1 MKNTGAV
8 VIACLLACTS
18 VCYSQTSNISDQ
30 PSFDCSNARYP
41 VALILCSGPDGA
53 RVDWDVNSAWW
64 ALYFTI
70 DEKRRPILDADQE
83 TWRQSLYQMCA
94 LPRQLTQEE
103 QAGQVM
109 AQTMGRFM
117 LGQEIRIPGPQPIT
131 QAHVN
136 CVLNAYH
143 ARAAMLR
150 SRLKGDALAESRLSP
165 EQHVELQASLAE
177 KGFLRSDQI
186 GSGTHDGEF
195 GPITRSAIK
204 QFQQSL
210 GASPS
215 GFLSNEQKAALLERP
230 GEREARVAQL
240 AAEAKAK
247 QDAENARL
255 EAEAKAAKQWRQKV
269 DEARVKGGQYAEKA
283 EFKWSLSETDDPMTD
298 DKDYTVASTQP
309 NGKGAVATVEG
320 ECAKPGRVAFVA
332 TLLDASDAKSPLA
345 LPDFNNEYIAGMKR
359 INDELAFPTHFPTQ
373 KFRNNV
379 VVATLTSLS
388 ATESIETTWRVL
400 AEIETGRGR
409 LIVQIP
415 MFNPNVQRLLVAC
428 GKQFEN
434 ANNRRGFVDAP
445 GGFAPNQETDLLP

>member
-1 MKNTGAV
+1 MAR
-8 VIACLLACTS
+8 LAAEAKAKQDAENVRLEAEAKAKQDAQAAAERREKQAAAEAKAT
-18 VCYSQTSNISDQ
+18 QDAE
-30 PSFDCSNARYP
+30 NARLE
-41 VALILCSGPDGA
+41 AEAKAKQDA
-53 RVDWDVNSAWW
+53 QAAAERR
-64 ALYFTI
+64 
-70 DEKRRPILDADQE
+70 EKQAAAEAKAKQDAEAKAKQDAQAAAE
-83 TWRQSLYQMCA
+83 TR
-94 LPRQLTQEE
+94 EK
-103 QAGQVM
+103 QA
-109 AQTMGRFM
+109 
-117 LGQEIRIPGPQPIT
+117 
-131 QAHVN
+131 
-136 CVLNAYH
+136 
-143 ARAAMLR
+143 
-150 SRLKGDALAESRLSP
+150 
-165 EQHVELQASLAE
+165 
-177 KGFLRSDQI
+177 
-186 GSGTHDGEF
+186 
-195 GPITRSAIK
+195 
-204 QFQQSL
+204 
-210 GASPS
+210 
-215 GFLSNEQKAALLERP
+215 
-230 GEREARVAQL
+230 

-269 DEARVKGGQYAEKA
+269 DEARVKGGQYADKA

-309 NGKGAVATVEG
+309 NGKGAVATIDG

-379 VVATLTSLS
+379 VVATLISLS

-445 GGFAPNQETDLLP
+445 SVQQ